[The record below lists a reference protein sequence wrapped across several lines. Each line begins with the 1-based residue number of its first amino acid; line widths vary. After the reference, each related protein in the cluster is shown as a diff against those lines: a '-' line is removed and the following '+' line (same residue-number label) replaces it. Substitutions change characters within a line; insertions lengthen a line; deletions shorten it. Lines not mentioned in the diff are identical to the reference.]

1 MLLYFFW
8 RRMNG
13 PLVTPC
19 FQNASSLAIEQGKLI
34 DSMSAMAFIS
44 IHHYPL
50 ELASH
55 PDVLEVTVVARTHDK
70 WGERP
75 MAFVVLHPQL
85 VSSWKGR
92 HNDFGKELKAHA
104 KERLPGFA
112 CPEWVEIVQELP
124 VSFVFNCNEY
134 ICFN

>member
-1 MLLYFFW
+1 MLFFW
-8 RRMNG
+8 RRMNS

-19 FQNASSLAIEQGKLI
+19 FQNASSLAIEQGK
-34 DSMSAMAFIS
+34 FIEQHAS
-44 IHHYPL
+44 NGFHFHYPL

-55 PDVLEVTVVARTHDK
+55 PDVLEVTVVARNHVK

-92 HNDFGKELKAHA
+92 HDDFAKGLKAHA

-124 VSFVFNCNEY
+124 VSFVFTQAVTN
-134 ICFN
+134 IL